1 MINSCQGDERKSVK
15 REAFF
20 NSFDIYLIN
29 PRKQGHKKT
38 LNGVIMSVNYVIK
51 LLSHEHKNA
60 RSDANTEKTDPQI
73 FSDINCKH
81 LGLIVLSDVDSGRKF
96 NVCMINLNFLAASV
110 QKP

>member
-1 MINSCQGDERKSVK
+1 MN
-15 REAFF
+15 
-20 NSFDIYLIN
+20 
-29 PRKQGHKKT
+29 T
-38 LNGVIMSVNYVIK
+38 
-51 LLSHEHKNA
+51 KNA
-60 RSDANTEKTDPQI
+60 RSDANTEKTDLQI

>member
-1 MINSCQGDERKSVK
+1 
-15 REAFF
+15 
-20 NSFDIYLIN
+20 
-29 PRKQGHKKT
+29 
-38 LNGVIMSVNYVIK
+38 MSVNYVIK

-60 RSDANTEKTDPQI
+60 RIDANTEKTDPQI
-73 FSDINCKH
+73 FSDTNCKH

>member
-1 MINSCQGDERKSVK
+1 
-15 REAFF
+15 
-20 NSFDIYLIN
+20 
-29 PRKQGHKKT
+29 
-38 LNGVIMSVNYVIK
+38 MSVNYVIK

-60 RSDANTEKTDPQI
+60 RSDANTEKTDPII

-110 QKP
+110 QNP